1 MMSSAP
7 TPLVHLD
14 SETRPASALSFL
26 PIAMIGILMAVLFGE
41 VLAAMANDWWTDP
54 AWSQGMLLPPL
65 ALYLAWIQR
74 GRTLSGPA
82 AVDLRGLLGVGA
94 ACLTFLGG
102 KLTSEFFLMRI
113 SFVVLLGGLVWTYW
127 GLARLRALGFPL
139 LLLATMVPLPAI
151 VFNSL
156 AAPLQLLASNWAV
169 RIAQVLGIS
178 VFRDGNI
185 IQLSGVTLGVAEACS
200 GLSALSALAVGSVVL
215 GYAVCT
221 GWRSRLALMMLSVP
235 LAILVNIVRVTGTA
249 ILADYRPE
257 YALGFYHTFSGWLVF
272 VLGFGLLYVMG
283 RALHA
288 ALDRKWSAR

>member
-7 TPLVHLD
+7 TPLVHLN
-14 SETRPASALSFL
+14 SSARPVAGLGFL
-26 PIAMIGILMAVLFGE
+26 PMSVIAILIVVLFGE
-41 VLAAMANDWWTDP
+41 VLATMANDWWTDP

-74 GRTLSGPA
+74 GRTLSRPA
-82 AVDLRGLLGVGA
+82 AIDLRGLVGVAA
-94 ACLTFLGG
+94 ACLIFLAG

-113 SFVVLLGGLVWTYW
+113 SFVMLIAALIWTYW
-127 GLARLRALGFPL
+127 GLSRLRALGFPM

-156 AAPLQLLASNWAV
+156 SAPLQLLASNWAV
-169 RIAQVLGIS
+169 RIAQVFGIS

-200 GLSALSALAVGSVVL
+200 GLSALSALVVGSVVL

-221 GWRSRLALMMLSVP
+221 RWRSRLALVVLAAP

-272 VLGFGLLYVMG
+272 VLGFGLLYFTG
-283 RALHA
+283 RLLHA
-288 ALDRKWSAR
+288 SLDGPRSMR